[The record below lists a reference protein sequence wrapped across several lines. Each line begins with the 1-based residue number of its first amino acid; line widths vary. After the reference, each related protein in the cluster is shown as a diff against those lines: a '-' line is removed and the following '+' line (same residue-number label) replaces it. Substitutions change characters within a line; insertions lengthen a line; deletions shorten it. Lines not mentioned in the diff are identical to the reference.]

1 MDYGQRKTMNSFEII
16 DTFPAFQA
24 YWVKARTK
32 PVEEQI
38 ERWATEYMSGWPELL
53 DKQIEDYAEQ
63 NIDWKEIARQRIFP
77 DLKDRL
83 PAMRKARR
91 NLLKLCPA
99 ICSKA
104 EQVLEFQTDA
114 YLVIYVGIGCG
125 AGWVTTFRDRYSVL
139 FGLENIA
146 ECGWSDPESI
156 TGLVSH
162 ELGHVL
168 HYNLRLQNN
177 KKPGSDAW
185 WQLYT
190 EGFAQQCEAS
200 VNDSAHQGH
209 QDRDWLR
216 WCRQNQGR
224 LAAEFL
230 KAAEDGRPV
239 NKFFG
244 SWFEIEGHSETGY
257 FLGHAIIK
265 MLAETMS
272 LREIALL
279 DDFEN
284 CTREGL
290 EKIAVTGPIDD
301 IRSL

>member
-1 MDYGQRKTMNSFEII
+1 MNSCEII
-16 DTFPAFQA
+16 DTFPAFQT
-24 YWVKARTK
+24 YWAKARSRPT
-32 PVEEQI
+32 EDQI
-38 ERWATEYMSGWPELL
+38 ERWAKGYMSGWPELL
-53 DKQIEDYAEQ
+53 RNQIEDYAEQ
-63 NIDWKEIARQRIFP
+63 KLDWRQIARERIFP

-99 ICSKA
+99 ICSQA
-104 EQVLEFQTDA
+104 EQALGFQADA

-146 ECGWSDPESI
+146 ECGWSDPEAI

-168 HYNLRLQNN
+168 HFNLRLQNG
-177 KKPGSDAW
+177 KKLGSDAW

-190 EGFAQQCEAS
+190 EGFAQECEAR
-200 VNDSAHQGH
+200 VNDSAHQGD
-209 QDRDWLR
+209 QDREWLA
-216 WCRQNQGR
+216 WCRQNQSR

-230 KAAEDGRPV
+230 KAAQEGQPV

-257 FLGHAIIK
+257 FLGHAVIK

-279 DDFEN
+279 DDFEERSRQVL
-284 CTREGL
+284 TRL
-290 EKIAVTGPIDD
+290 A
-301 IRSL
+301 SAS